1 MNKSNTARLL
11 GALFL
16 LGATSLA
23 GNAWAFHGH
32 HHVGIHYGVYLGSP
46 WPYYPYG
53 YYPPLYYPQPQ
64 VIVQSPPVYIE
75 QSYPQPA
82 PVNVAPPPAV
92 TPPAAPVAAPENYWY
107 YCSRPQ
113 GYYPY
118 IKECKVNWQPVA
130 PQPPAAASPR

>member
-1 MNKSNTARLL
+1 MNKTTTSRLLSALLLL
-11 GALFL
+11 GASCL
-16 LGATSLA
+16 TS
-23 GNAWAFHGH
+23 NAWAFHGH
-32 HHVGIHYGVYLGSP
+32 HRVGIHYGVYLGSP

-75 QSYPQPA
+75 QSNPQPA
-82 PVNVAPPPAV
+82 PAYVAPPP
-92 TPPAAPVAAPENYWY
+92 TAPVAAAPESYWY

-130 PQPPAAASPR
+130 PQPPAAAGQR